1 MVRMVPEPQMPL
13 DSRRELKAPEGY
25 LGDELERAKI
35 SNTEL
40 VQAFG
45 RYAEHTRGDFKA
57 VFEKWIAMRVEHGYP
72 VDARYPEETRPTG
85 RFRKQ
90 YQQAFEAARSKQ

>member
-1 MVRMVPEPQMPL
+1 MVPEPQIP
-13 DSRRELKAPEGY
+13 SHSIQELKSPEGY

-85 RFRKQ
+85 HLRKQ
-90 YQQAFEAARSKQ
+90 YRQAFEAARSKQ